1 MNLNHMITQGP
12 PGGQSPPPGPRWL
25 LAVLPVVVLLSR
37 LPFLEPGY
45 GLHADAWIVA
55 IAGQEIHRTG
65 EYHPSRFPGYPL
77 QEYAVSHL
85 VSHGPPA
92 VNGATAVF
100 SAAAALFL
108 ALLMRALGGR
118 HWFLGPLAFA
128 LTPIVYNNSTLA
140 LDYLW
145 AMAFV
150 LAGLYAG
157 VRRWYLLAGVLLGL
171 AAGCRL
177 TSVVMLAALWLLII
191 PPEDRRGLI
200 RGWLVSGLAAA
211 AVGLACYWPLLS
223 RYGRGF
229 LRYYN
234 EAAYPSIP
242 ELAKSMTVGVL
253 GWLGL
258 AAVVLG
264 LAGHVLRRV
273 HRKRGGTAAPLAA
286 VNNRHDQDHGRG
298 KESAT
303 VPPRQRV
310 PAGSPWIA
318 AAWLVPS
325 GLYLLAYLLMPI
337 KIDYLIPIVP
347 LALLLLERRLRGWA
361 FAAICVGLILS
372 PFVGYPTWEAPI
384 RWDHLKRQ
392 DQAAFLQDVL
402 RRAGQTR
409 QKILVLSGRADLIL
423 LHVAQTSLWPQPA
436 CSYEPDLTWSEGS
449 PVVLRMDLRPR
460 SAGPDCLVRIAYL
473 PDAAAIRELA
483 AQGFRVTYLPSA
495 GEWYPKKIGI
505 DWREFGASGF
515 CAR

>member
-1 MNLNHMITQGP
+1 MKSDNTTTPVPACGP
-12 PGGQSPPPGPRWL
+12 SSTAGPRWL
-25 LAVLPVVVLLSR
+25 LAVLSVVVLLSR

-45 GLHADAWIVA
+45 GLQPDAWIVA

-65 EYHPSRFPGYPL
+65 QYHPSRFPGYPL

-85 VSHGPPA
+85 VSHGPLA
-92 VNGATAVF
+92 VNLATALF

-108 ALLMRALGGR
+108 GLLMRGLGGR

-128 LTPIVYNNSTLA
+128 LTPIVYSNSTVA
-140 LDYLW
+140 LDYLL

-157 VRRWYLLAGVLLGL
+157 VRRRYLLAGVLLGL
-171 AAGCRL
+171 ATGCRL
-177 TSVVMLAALWLLII
+177 TSVLMLASLWLLII
-191 PPEDRRGLI
+191 PREDRRGMV
-200 RGWLVSGLAAA
+200 RGWLASGLAAA

-223 RYGRGF
+223 RYGLGF
-229 LRYYN
+229 LRYYY
-234 EAAYPSIP
+234 EADYPSIP
-242 ELAKSMTVGVL
+242 ELLHSMTVGVL

-264 LAGHVLRRV
+264 LAVHVLRRV
-273 HRKRGGTAAPLAA
+273 VRRAAPAERA
-286 VNNRHDQDHGRG
+286 
-298 KESAT
+298 
-303 VPPRQRV
+303 
-310 PAGSPWIA
+310 AGSAWIA
-318 AAWLVPS
+318 AAWLVSS
-325 GLYLLAYLLMPI
+325 GLYLLVYLLMPL

-347 LALLLLERRLRGWA
+347 LALLLLERRLRGRT
-361 FAAICVGLILS
+361 FAAVCLGLILS

-402 RRAGQTR
+402 RRAGQTT
-409 QKILVLSGRADLIL
+409 QKTLVLSGRTDLIL

-436 CSYEPDLTWSEGS
+436 CSYEPELTWRDGS

-460 SAGPDCLVRIAYL
+460 SAGPDCLVRIAYV

-495 GEWYPKKIGI
+495 GEWYPKKAGV
-505 DWREFGASGF
+505 DWRELGACDF
-515 CAR
+515 CR